1 MEQNIKTLVRQLA
14 IAYAAYIIC
23 VLAFAA
29 TYEFMPGAKGAL
41 AGNAAAEYTIDT
53 MCMLLTI
60 IVVPLSI
67 KIFAKMIAR
76 HRSLDIAERAAR
88 YHVMWNIRIL
98 CYAIVTVMDLWA
110 YYATLNNIGA
120 FCALICVIASL
131 LFLPTRKRI
140 GDDLGTND
148 RGTPQ

>member
-1 MEQNIKTLVRQLA
+1 MEQNTRTLARQLA

-29 TYEFMPGAKGAL
+29 TYELVPGAKGAL
-41 AGNAAAEYTIDT
+41 VGDAAVEYAIDT
-53 MCMLLTI
+53 VCVLMTI

-67 KIFAKMIAR
+67 RIFAKMIAR
-76 HRSLDIAERAAR
+76 HRSLGTAERMVR

-140 GDDLGTND
+140 ADDLGTN
-148 RGTPQ
+148 G